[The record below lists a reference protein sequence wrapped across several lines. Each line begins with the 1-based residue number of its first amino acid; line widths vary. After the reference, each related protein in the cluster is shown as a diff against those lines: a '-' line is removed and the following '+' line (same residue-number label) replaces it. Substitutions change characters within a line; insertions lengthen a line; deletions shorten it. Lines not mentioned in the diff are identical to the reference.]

1 MKMRMCIIIGI
12 IILIILVVVI
22 PSKFFEQ
29 KSRYQPISNDYAV
42 AATHH

>member
-29 KSRYQPISNDYAV
+29 KSR
-42 AATHH
+42 